1 MAKIDEI
8 MSGVETDIVGQG
20 MPNSAYTMSKTIDHN
35 VKAKQ
40 SRVQEENRRI
50 EQQNAPLLEKLQKQ
64 IDLLTEE
71 AKMARKNE
79 KSTAIVSWISIGI
92 AVATFVFSV
101 VAYLGI

>member
-8 MSGVETDIVGQG
+8 MNGVETDIVEQG

-79 KSTAIVSWISIGI
+79 KSTAIVTWISIGI
-92 AVATFVFSV
+92 AFASLVCAILLHF
-101 VAYLGI
+101 I

>member
-8 MSGVETDIVGQG
+8 MSGVETDVAGQG
-20 MPNSAYTMSKTIDHN
+20 MPNSAYTMSKVIDHN

-40 SRVQEENRRI
+40 LREQEENRRI

-92 AVATFVFSV
+92 AIATFVLSIVTYF
-101 VAYLGI
+101 GI

>member
-8 MSGVETDIVGQG
+8 MSGIEADMVGQG

-92 AVATFVFSV
+92 AFASLVCAILLHF
-101 VAYLGI
+101 I

>member
-8 MSGVETDIVGQG
+8 MSGVETDVAGQE
-20 MPNSAYTMSKTIDHN
+20 MPNSAYMMSKVIDHN

-40 SRVQEENRRI
+40 LREQEENRRI

-71 AKMARKNE
+71 AKITRKNE

-92 AVATFVFSV
+92 AIATFVLSIVTYF
-101 VAYLGI
+101 GI

>member
-8 MSGVETDIVGQG
+8 MNGVETDMVGQG
-20 MPNSAYTMSKTIDHN
+20 IPNSAYTMSKTIDHN

-92 AVATFVFSV
+92 AFASLVCAILLHF
-101 VAYLGI
+101 I

>member
-20 MPNSAYTMSKTIDHN
+20 MPNSAYTMLKTIDHN

-92 AVATFVFSV
+92 AFASLVCAILLHF
-101 VAYLGI
+101 I